1 MSFEDMFRDLHR
13 AACMKFDDEIRFD
26 LCSPIQELPPLDE
39 VLFRIP
45 PAPP

>member
-13 AACMKFDDEIRFD
+13 AACMTSDDEIRFD
-26 LCSPIQELPPLDE
+26 LCSPVLELPLLDE
-39 VLFRIP
+39 VPFRIP